1 MDNSFF
7 NSVGASAALKIYLYR
22 GGGQTYGFGL
32 NTVAGVEYHAG
43 VLGGGSAYHAFYTD
57 TTEKVRITN
66 AGYVGIG
73 TTMPNYP
80 LSVNGVIQAKEII
93 VNTGWSDY
101 VFDASYRL
109 APLTEVAAY
118 VDANHHLP
126 GIPSSSEVAEKG
138 IGVGE
143 IESKLLAKIEE
154 LTLHMIEAD
163 RENRA
168 LRERVQKLESGRQ
181 K

>member
-1 MDNSFF
+1 VSAG
-7 NSVGASAALKIYLYR
+7 SVPTALQIY
-22 GGGQTYGFGL
+22 T
-32 NTVAGVEYHAG
+32 
-43 VLGGGSAYHAFYTD
+43 GSSGNGS
-57 TTEKVRITN
+57 ERLRITS

-73 TTMPNYP
+73 TTMPTYP
-80 LSVNGVIQAKEII
+80 LSVNGTIQAKEVI

-101 VFDASYRL
+101 VFDPSYRL
-109 APLTEVAAY
+109 APLSEVAAY
-118 VDANHHLP
+118 VEANHHLP
-126 GIPSSSEVAEKG
+126 GMPAAGEVAARG

-168 LRERVQKLESGRQ
+168 LRERVQKLESGQQ